1 MAIMSNQV
9 RKVPDLPQLYSV
21 SDGDVVLVHSGT
33 GLKKVPVSTLKRT
46 FTPASVATANVSVA
60 TSSTNGTVR
69 PDNVTTEVNNGA
81 IKAKTATRGS
91 VGVVKPDGS
100 TINIDA
106 YGTLSVNTSGLNI
119 NSVEVSNK
127 ITNQQNNQPLKYWY
141 GSKAQY
147 NAISSKDPNTI
158 YDCYE

>member
-9 RKVPDLPQLYSV
+9 RKATDLPTLV
-21 SDGDVVLVHSGT
+21 NVTDGDVVLVHSGA
-33 GLKKVPVSTLKRT
+33 GLKKVPVSTLKRA
-46 FTPASVATANVSVA
+46 FSSLQQNISVA
-60 TSSTNGTVR
+60 TSNSNGIVR

-81 IKAKTATRGS
+81 IKAKTATRGN

-100 TINIDA
+100 TINIDG

-119 NSVEVSNK
+119 NSVDVTNK
-127 ITNQQNNQPLKYWY
+127 IINQNGNQQMKYWY

-147 NAISSKDPNTI
+147 NAVRTKDPNTI
-158 YDCYE
+158 YDVFD

>member
-9 RKVPDLPQLYSV
+9 RKVPDLPTLV
-21 SDGDVVLVHSGT
+21 NVTDGDVVLVHSGA

-46 FTPASVATANVSVA
+46 FATPQQNISVA
-60 TSSTNGTVR
+60 TSSSNGTVR
-69 PDNVTTEVNNGA
+69 PDNSTTEVNNGVL
-81 IKAKTATRGS
+81 KAKTATRGN

-100 TINIDA
+100 TINIDG

-119 NSVEVSNK
+119 NSVDVTNK
-127 ITNQQNNQPLKYWY
+127 IINQNGNQQMKYWF

-147 NAISSKDPNTI
+147 NAVRTKDSNTI
-158 YDCYE
+158 YDVFE